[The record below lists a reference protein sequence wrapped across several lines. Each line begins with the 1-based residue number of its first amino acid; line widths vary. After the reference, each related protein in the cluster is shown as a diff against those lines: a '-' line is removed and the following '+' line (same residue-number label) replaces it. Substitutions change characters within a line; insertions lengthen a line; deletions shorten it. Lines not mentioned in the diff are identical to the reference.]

1 MKDAEVEK
9 SILKEDSITN
19 FIFQDMSPL
28 SFLPLARVLTKNF
41 RVDYVPNQGIKI
53 AVKNLNQAL
62 LQYAALTKK
71 QYQLHEL
78 TIFLKAMQT
87 SHSHSPL

>member
-71 QYQLHEL
+71 QYQ
-78 TIFLKAMQT
+78 
-87 SHSHSPL
+87 